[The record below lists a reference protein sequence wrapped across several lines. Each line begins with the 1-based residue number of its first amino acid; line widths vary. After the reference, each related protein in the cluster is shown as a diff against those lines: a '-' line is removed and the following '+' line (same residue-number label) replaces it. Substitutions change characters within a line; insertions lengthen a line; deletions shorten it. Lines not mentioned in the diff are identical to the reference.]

1 MTKNHS
7 LFSLQIIKLLIFH
20 YSEGKNFEKQHQ
32 MYRFTKNY
40 FKPMKNSVYDKRRG
54 NGRDFELRANAGNGR
69 AVWQKIFF
77 GY

>member
-1 MTKNHS
+1 
-7 LFSLQIIKLLIFH
+7 
-20 YSEGKNFEKQHQ
+20 

-77 GY
+77 GYQIKLIREVIQNSRKVTDLS